1 MGKGSTTST
10 TSISLPL
17 PPVKKKVQVKA
28 EIKIP
33 KHLQHSTSSTTSSAN
48 GPLAYSVLVTRV
60 PSKESTKKKKLDTQD
75 WITHLAES
83 TARAKLERQ
92 SKQDDSNLEAS
103 KKAKLEKL
111 ERKVLTE
118 TQRGLQVTSVPPA
131 SSNTV
136 DQNQDVRVPLTSRDN
151 FLALPSNRADTD
163 FIHTLIVTVAAAA
176 SRAAA
181 KPVISG
187 LSRAYNIPLTTL
199 TAAADQELLELSSKD
214 CMMDEEWI
222 CGNKA
227 LKGNKGWIRSKAG
240 GWRKVCAQCKQHLE
254 CQQGVSDQNRW
265 DSD

>member
-1 MGKGSTTST
+1 M
-10 TSISLPL
+10 
-17 PPVKKKVQVKA
+17 
-28 EIKIP
+28 
-33 KHLQHSTSSTTSSAN
+33 
-48 GPLAYSVLVTRV
+48 
-60 PSKESTKKKKLDTQD
+60 
-75 WITHLAES
+75 
-83 TARAKLERQ
+83 
-92 SKQDDSNLEAS
+92 
-103 KKAKLEKL
+103 
-111 ERKVLTE
+111 
-118 TQRGLQVTSVPPA
+118 TSVPPA

-214 CMMDEEWI
+214 CMMDEKWN

-227 LKGNKGWIRSKAG
+227 LKGEEGWIHTKTG
-240 GWRKVCAQCKQHLE
+240 GWRKVCQQCKQHLE
-254 CQQGVSDQNRW
+254 YQQKISDRTGLTPI
-265 DSD
+265 DS